1 VKWKIS
7 WRNLMMYNSLI
18 PDIGN
23 RESDLNSSNTP
34 KPNKTLSNNQEISL
48 FEIGLRLDQGLGV

>member
-1 VKWKIS
+1 
-7 WRNLMMYNSLI
+7 MMYNSLI

-23 RESDLNSSNTP
+23 RESDINSISTP

>member
-1 VKWKIS
+1 
-7 WRNLMMYNSLI
+7 MMYNSLI